1 MFLICKF
8 NFKLLGD
15 GDDKSGEKGDDEDGR
30 MLHGDDQYPEEN
42 FNKLM
47 DDLANQI

>member
-1 MFLICKF
+1 MLLICKF

-15 GDDKSGEKGDDEDGR
+15 GDDKSGEKGDDDDR
-30 MLHGDDQYPEEN
+30 MLHGDDQYLEEN